1 MTETAFN
8 LQSLTAFHCGLFAA
22 FYIVVGVALFTY
34 HKNTKGAI
42 ALALVSIS
50 SGFAHIFG
58 FLLDSFAPDNV
69 NLSIGLASYYTW
81 ASPTVML
88 CLKEAISPGWLT
100 WEKYLRYISPF
111 LLGTILC
118 LIFGNIYILNILTG
132 LDIFATV
139 YCAFVL
145 RKGIDLREKVV
156 KEYFTDINTFGHG
169 WVKGFMYFQVLTAI
183 CLYPLFTNHNVYI
196 GIIWN
201 YIQGGY
207 WLYFLLKCREQRYY
221 STQIP
226 DDIQKDLDEIDKQID
241 GRKEVKKDEEQIIP
255 EAEAGEKMMIS
266 SETMEYIEKRLH
278 ELEEQ
283 KVFLTESLNLASLAQ
298 EVGTNRTYMSVF
310 FRTKE
315 TTFWDYINGKR
326 CEHAIE
332 IMKARPSVTMAELS
346 HLSGYKTENCFRSS
360 FTTLYG
366 KTPFV
371 YKREMKSS
379 EKEN

>member
-1 MTETAFN
+1 MTETAFS

-22 FYIVVGVALFTY
+22 YYIVIGVALWIY
-34 HKNTKGAI
+34 HKETKGAV
-42 ALALVSIS
+42 ALALVSLS
-50 SGFAHIFG
+50 SGLAHIFA
-58 FLLDSFAPDNV
+58 FLIDSFDPGNMHIQ
-69 NLSIGLASYYTW
+69 LGLGSYYTW
-81 ASPTVML
+81 ATPTVML
-88 CLKEAISPGWLT
+88 CLKEAITPGWLT
-100 WEKYLRYISPF
+100 WQKYFRYISPF
-111 LLGTILC
+111 MMGTVLC
-118 LIFGNIYILNILTG
+118 LVFANIYILNILIG
-132 LDIFATV
+132 LNIFASI
-139 YCAFVL
+139 YCAIIL
-145 RKGIDLREKVV
+145 RKGIAIREKVV
-156 KEYFTDINTFGHG
+156 KEYFTDIETFGHG
-169 WVKGFMYFQVLTAI
+169 WVERFMYFQVLTSI
-183 CLYPLFTNHNVYI
+183 CLIPLFLYDNKIV

-226 DDIQKDLDEIDKQID
+226 DDIQKDLDEIDKQIEA
-241 GRKEVKKDEEQIIP
+241 RKEVKKDEEQIIP

-266 SETMEYIEKRLH
+266 SETMDYIEKRLH

-283 KVFLTESLNLASLAQ
+283 KIFLTESLNLASLAQ